1 MKYKFILKNISIV
14 LRGHIDGH
22 LTADDVKVKQMF
34 GTPGRVYYGI
44 PNNMEPSP
52 DVAEKIEAALRDN
65 PIWILTILQNK
76 LKICI
81 LIPCNYDH

>member
-1 MKYKFILKNISIV
+1 V

-52 DVAEKIEAALRDN
+52 DVAAKIEAALRDN
-65 PIWILTILQNK
+65 PI
-76 LKICI
+76 
-81 LIPCNYDH
+81 